1 MNDFVWF
8 LASVGTWSMAP
19 FSFFLAFLTF
29 KGLRLSRRAEH
40 GIPGTSSYPKLL
52 VLIPA
57 HNEEVSI
64 SFTIQSVLAVD
75 YPKDS
80 FQVLV
85 LADNCSDRTTAIAEA
100 EGALVYVRKDTLR
113 RGKGFALEDSFA
125 KVLKDPKFSEM
136 EGFIVLDADSAV
148 GSDLLK
154 QFADA
159 LQKGADFA
167 QCYSSVGNR
176 DASIRT
182 QLLTYALSLFNGV
195 YMQGLDQAGLGAH
208 LRGNGMGFSR
218 TGYIRRPWSASS
230 LAEDLEFSW
239 RLRLQGEK
247 VWFLSESTIFAEMP
261 SQSGPSVSQRARWE
275 HGRAYLKKEYTK
287 ALLHADVSLLK
298 RLCWLMD
305 LWMPSLSNL
314 CGVVFLSFFVL
325 IGMYV
330 TQGSFGVV
338 SVVAALS
345 FLSILFYLGSPFFI
359 MKLPM
364 KYLASLWFA
373 PYYAVWRL
381 GVLLKKKPQEWIR
394 TARERSGESK

>member
-1 MNDFVWF
+1 MSDFVWF
-8 LASVGTWSMAP
+8 LASVGTWSMFP
-19 FSFFLAFLTF
+19 FSLFLAFLTF
-29 KGLRLSRRAEH
+29 KGLSRSGRSAQ
-40 GIPGTSSYPKLL
+40 GVSGSGYCPRLL
-52 VLIPA
+52 VVIPA

-64 SFTIQSVLAVD
+64 AITIQSVLAAN

-85 LADNCSDRTTAIAEA
+85 LADNCSDRTAEIAEA
-100 EGALVYVRKDTLR
+100 EGAFVYVRTDALR
-113 RGKGFALEDSFA
+113 RGKGFALEDSFT
-125 KVLKDPKFSEM
+125 KVLKDPRFSEM
-136 EGFIVLDADSAV
+136 EGFMVLDADSTV
-148 GSDLLK
+148 GSDVLR
-154 QFADA
+154 QFAHA

-195 YMQGLDQAGLGAH
+195 YMHGLERAGLGAH

-218 TGYIRRPWSASS
+218 AGYIRRPWSASS

-239 RLRLQGEK
+239 RLRFQGEK
-247 VWFLSESTIFAEMP
+247 VCFLGEATIFAEMP

-287 ALLHADVSLLK
+287 ALLHADVSFLK
-298 RLCWLMD
+298 RLLWLID

-314 CGVVFLSFFVL
+314 CGIVFLSFFVL

-330 TQGSFGVV
+330 TQGCLGIV
-338 SVVAALS
+338 SVAAALNV
-345 FLSILFYLGSPFFI
+345 LSIFFYLGSPFFI
-359 MKLPM
+359 MRLPVR
-364 KYLASLWFA
+364 YFASLWFA
-373 PYYAVWRL
+373 PYYAIWRM

-394 TARERSGESK
+394 TARERREGAK